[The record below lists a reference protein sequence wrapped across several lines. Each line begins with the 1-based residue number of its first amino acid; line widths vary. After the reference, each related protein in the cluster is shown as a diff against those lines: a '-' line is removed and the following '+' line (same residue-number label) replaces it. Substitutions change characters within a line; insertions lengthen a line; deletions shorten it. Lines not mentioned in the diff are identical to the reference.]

1 MNSIRA
7 IPKRYFSPLLLLL
20 VLILLATMP
29 QYVPPYIVIL
39 FISIFMYVILT
50 VSWNA
55 FCGPTGYISL
65 ATAAFF
71 GIGVYTS
78 AILQAL
84 PLPVV
89 IIIAGLVSLLLSFLV
104 GWATLRLRGMYFAIF
119 TFGLSELFRYTM
131 KWYEVN
137 ITRTVGRWLPMQND
151 ATVYYYM
158 LGILFVTLLTAYLI
172 RRSRFGLALQSIG
185 QAEEA
190 SAHVG
195 INVNMVKIVTFAI
208 TCFFMGAA
216 GTVMATRWSY
226 IDPALAFNPSV
237 TFFTVIMV
245 LVGGWKSTLWGP
257 IVGATLLTVLSD
269 TVLAKLPNLTMFLFG
284 AILVVVIMFLP
295 NGLMG
300 ILKREKQGSNRTT
313 GIKLGGGKGFT
324 IPKVLKIR
332 GEK

>member
-1 MNSIRA
+1 
-7 IPKRYFSPLLLLL
+7 
-20 VLILLATMP
+20 
-29 QYVPPYIVIL
+29 
-39 FISIFMYVILT
+39 MYVILT

-158 LGILFVTLLTAYLI
+158 LALLAITLLVTYII
-172 RRSRFGLALQSIG
+172 RRSKYGSALHSIG
-185 QAEEA
+185 QNEEA
-190 SAHVG
+190 AAHLG
-195 INVNMVKIVTFAI
+195 INVNAVKIITFAI

-216 GTVMATRWSY
+216 GAIMAKRWSY
-226 IDPALAFNPSV
+226 IDPSLAFAPFR
-237 TFFTVIMV
+237 TFYVIIMV
-245 LVGGWKSTLWGP
+245 LLGGMGSIVYGP
-257 IVGATLLTVLSD
+257 ISGAIVITLLSD
-269 TVLAKLPNLTMFLFG
+269 VALVDYPRQTMLLFG
-284 AILVVVIMFLP
+284 IILVAVITFLP

-300 ILKREKQGSNRTT
+300 LIRRGIDRVAARGS
-313 GIKLGGGKGFT
+313 
-324 IPKVLKIR
+324 P
-332 GEK
+332 

>member
-7 IPKRYFSPLLLLL
+7 IPKRYVFSLSALLI
-20 VLILLATMP
+20 LILLAVIP
-29 QYVPPYIVIL
+29 LYVPPYIVIL
-39 FISIFMYVILT
+39 FISIFMYVVLGI
-50 VSWNA
+50 SWNA

-78 AILQAL
+78 AVLQVL
-84 PLPVV
+84 PLPMV
-89 IIIAGLVSLLLSFLV
+89 IIIGGLVSLLLGFLV

-119 TFGLSELFRYTM
+119 TFGLSELFRYIV

-158 LGILFVTLLTAYLI
+158 LVILLVTLLTAYLTK
-172 RRSRFGLALQSIG
+172 RSRFGLALQSIG

-190 SAHVG
+190 SAHIGV
-195 INVNMVKIVTFAI
+195 NVNMVKIVTFAI

-245 LVGGWKSTLWGP
+245 LVGGWKSTFWGP
-257 IVGATLLTVLSD
+257 IVGVTLLTVLSD
-269 TVLAKLPNLTMFLFG
+269 TILAKFPNLTLLLLG
-284 AILVVVIMFLP
+284 AILVAVIMFLP

-300 ILKREKQGSNRTT
+300 ILQRKGKAREITVT
-313 GIKLGGGKGFT
+313 C
-324 IPKVLKIR
+324 P
-332 GEK
+332 